1 MKYHLRAKHIFADV
15 SKDAS
20 AEKASTSHA
29 RQRTLDEC
37 SRGKLVN
44 KTTTAKLTNSITK
57 WIATDCR
64 PISIVQDRGLQDIIQ
79 IATGDPSY
87 QLPSR
92 GTIVTRIHELYDT
105 EKAKKVNQLAEGTF
119 IALTGDHWTSVSNQN
134 YLGVTAHLIDDN
146 WHLHSFTLGVL
157 KTEERHFAE
166 ACASQFLNVAN
177 EWEITDKVT
186 TIGTDS
192 APNMIAA
199 ARSLPFEHIP
209 CVAHV
214 IQRVIAVA
222 FRDSGFDSVLA
233 KCRKIVGHFKHSP
246 ANTAE
251 LKALQVSH
259 GLTEESLVQDVPT
272 RWNSTLEMI
281 RRLQHN
287 KDPLNAALA

>member
-1 MKYHLRAKHIFADV
+1 M
-15 SKDAS
+15 
-20 AEKASTSHA
+20 
-29 RQRTLDEC
+29 
-37 SRGKLVN
+37 
-44 KTTTAKLTNSITK
+44 
-57 WIATDCR
+57 
-64 PISIVQDRGLQDIIQ
+64 
-79 IATGDPSY
+79 
-87 QLPSR
+87 
-92 GTIVTRIHELYDT
+92 
-105 EKAKKVNQLAEGTF
+105 NQLAEGTF
-119 IALTGDHWTSVSNQN
+119 IALTGDYWTSVSNQN

-222 FRDSGFDSVLA
+222 FRDKCVLA
-233 KCRKIVGHFKHSP
+233 KCRK
-246 ANTAE
+246 
-251 LKALQVSH
+251 
-259 GLTEESLVQDVPT
+259 
-272 RWNSTLEMI
+272 
-281 RRLQHN
+281 
-287 KDPLNAALA
+287 